1 MGLTV
6 PCIGDFEIFKFLYK
20 KILTFSH
27 YFTII
32 PVMKMNIGHFLP
44 GFIINEIGGN
54 IMVGFGKWVT
64 RHKWMMIIIAV
75 LLLIPSLIGI
85 TKTRINYDVLSYLP
99 DTLET
104 VKGQDILVDE
114 FGMGAFSMVVVE
126 DMELKDVSALKEKL
140 EDVEHVA
147 DILWYDSVFDIS
159 VPTEML
165 PNDLQEALFTE
176 NATMM
181 IVLFDQTTSA
191 DQTMDAVEDIR
202 EIVSKQCFVSGMSG
216 VVTDIKNIALAEMP
230 IYVVIAALL
239 SLLVL
244 MVAMDSFVTPFIFLS
259 GIGISILY
267 NLGSNIVLGEISY
280 ITQALTA
287 ILQLGVTMDY
297 SIFLLESYEANKER
311 FEGDKERAMAHAIS
325 NTFKSVT
332 GSSITTIA
340 GFAALCF
347 MTFRLG
353 ADLGIVM
360 AKGVVIGVIVCI
372 TLLPSV
378 ILVFDS
384 LIEKTSHKNLIPS
397 LDGLS
402 KFIIRHYRIAI
413 VIFCIMLVPAAH
425 GNNNV
430 KVYYNIDS
438 SLPDTLPSA
447 VANAKLEETFH
458 MNTVHMVMLEN
469 GLESKEKKEI
479 IDRIEDVDGVKWVIG
494 MNSVLG
500 ASIPE
505 SMVPDEYR
513 KMLQSENYELQ
524 FICSDYKAA
533 TDEVNAQ
540 ITEIQEIVKS
550 YNKDSMVIGEAPLMK
565 DLSDVTDVDLATVN
579 YLSVAAIFII
589 IMIVF
594 KSISLPILL
603 VSVIEFAIMVNMSI
617 SYYSNISL
625 PFVASIVIG
634 TIQLGATVDYA
645 ILMTSRYHKERMA
658 GKPKKEAVSIAHKT
672 SIKSIIISGCSL
684 FAATFGVCL
693 YSRIDMINSI
703 CVLLSRGAIIS
714 MIAVVCILPAMFM
727 IFDKIIC
734 KTTWELRKK

>member
-1 MGLTV
+1 
-6 PCIGDFEIFKFLYK
+6 
-20 KILTFSH
+20 
-27 YFTII
+27 
-32 PVMKMNIGHFLP
+32 
-44 GFIINEIGGN
+44 
-54 IMVGFGKWVT
+54 MVGFGKWVT

-140 EDVEHVA
+140 EKVEHVT

-165 PNDLQEALFTE
+165 PGDLQEALFTE

-191 DQTMDAVEDIR
+191 DQTMNAVEDIR
-202 EIVSKQCFVSGMSG
+202 KIVNRQCFVSGMSG

-244 MVAMDSFVTPFIFLS
+244 MAAMDSFVTPFIFLS

-297 SIFLLESYEANKER
+297 SIFLLESYKSNKER

-360 AKGVVIGVIVCI
+360 AKGVIIGVIVCI

-402 KFIIRHYRIAI
+402 QFIIRHYRIAL
-413 VIFCIMLVPAAH
+413 VIFCIMLVPAAY
-425 GNNNV
+425 GNKNV
-430 KVYYNIDS
+430 EVYYNIDS

-447 VANAKLEETFH
+447 VANAKLEDTFH

-494 MNSVLG
+494 MNSILG

-505 SMVPDEYR
+505 SMVPNEYR
-513 KMLQSENYELQ
+513 KMLQGDNYELQ

-533 TDEVNAQ
+533 TDEVNTQ
-540 ITEIQEIVKS
+540 IAKIQEIVKE
-550 YNKDSMVIGEAPLMK
+550 YNQGSMVIGEAPLMK

-579 YLSVAAIFII
+579 YLSVAAIFVI

-594 KSISLPILL
+594 KSISLPVLL

-617 SYYSNISL
+617 PYYSSVSL

-672 SIKSIIISGCSL
+672 SIRSIIMSGCSL

-693 YSRIDMINSI
+693 YSKIDMINSI

-714 MIAVVCILPAMFM
+714 MIAVICILPAMFM

-734 KTTWELRKK
+734 KTTWDLRKK

>member
-1 MGLTV
+1 
-6 PCIGDFEIFKFLYK
+6 
-20 KILTFSH
+20 
-27 YFTII
+27 
-32 PVMKMNIGHFLP
+32 
-44 GFIINEIGGN
+44 
-54 IMVGFGKWVT
+54 MVGFGKWVT

-75 LLLIPSLIGI
+75 LLLIPSLAGI
-85 TKTRINYDVLSYLP
+85 MKTRINYDVLSYLP

-104 VKGQDILVDE
+104 VRGQDILVDE

-140 EDVEHVA
+140 GQVEHVA

-159 VPTEML
+159 VPVEML
-165 PNDLQEALFTE
+165 PDDLQEALFTE

-202 EIVSKQCFVSGMSG
+202 GIVGRQCFVSGMSG

-230 IYVVIAALL
+230 VYVVIAALL
-239 SLLVL
+239 SLFVL
-244 MVAMDSFVTPFIFLS
+244 MVAMDSFITPFIFLS

-340 GFAALCF
+340 GFATLCF

-384 LIEKTSHKNLIPS
+384 LIEKTSHKNLLPS

-402 KFIIRHYRIAI
+402 EFIIRHYRIAI
-413 VIFCIMLVPAAH
+413 VVFCIMLVPAAH
-425 GNNNV
+425 GNRNV
-430 KVYYNIDS
+430 EVYYNIDS

-447 VANAKLEETFH
+447 VANAKLEESFH
-458 MNTVHMVMLEN
+458 MNTVHMVMLKN
-469 GLESKEKKEI
+469 GLESREKKEML
-479 IDRIEDVDGVKWVIG
+479 DRIEDVDGVKWVVG

-500 ASIPE
+500 AGIPE
-505 SMVPDEYR
+505 TMVPDEYR

-540 ITEIQEIVKS
+540 IAGIQEIVKS
-550 YNKDSMVIGEAPLMK
+550 YDRGSMVIGEAPLMK

-579 YLSVAAIFII
+579 YLSVAAIFVI

-594 KSISLPILL
+594 KSISLPVLL

-617 SYYSNISL
+617 PYYSKISL

-672 SIKSIIISGCSL
+672 SIKSIIMSGCSL

-714 MIAVVCILPAMFM
+714 MIAVISILPAMFM